1 MSDRSDMRRW
11 LAWARRGGVAAL
23 AALAFGSAG
32 YARGM
37 AVVEAGA
44 PPAVVVLAAQPG
56 AVSRYAAEELVYHVR
71 KATGV
76 TLAVVRE
83 NDKVP
88 AKGARI
94 YLGDTKAARAAG
106 VDARRLARETFVFRP
121 LAEGVVIAGYD
132 EGGDPLDVS
141 VSAGT
146 LFGVY
151 EWLEQVLHA
160 RWLWPGEL
168 GTYVP
173 RRQTVM
179 ADVAEATIAPHFM
192 QRQVRGGLTF
202 KSEHPALGFS
212 PAAFED
218 YAHEQA
224 VYLRRH
230 RMGRPKNLSYRHA
243 FTDWWQKYGAEHP
256 EWFQLVNGKR
266 GPTAPGRS
274 YSMCVSNPEFQRKI
288 VELWRERREKQGAG
302 THYLNVVENGIMGLC
317 ECDNCRALDGPQP
330 DDFLRYYART
340 SKMMGSRFV
349 TDRYAKFWLAVQAEA
364 RKTDPDV
371 TLVVYNYFNYYYFPS
386 AAIKLNDHILVGSY
400 PSSGW
405 YPRSPEENE
414 WFRRQWRGW
423 ERTGAKLFS
432 RGNYCLDG
440 YNMPYGYAHQ
450 FADEFKFQVST
461 GMVATDYDALTGQ
474 WSTQGP
480 NIYLMMRLQTRPD
493 EDADRLLAEYYGAFG
508 AAAPQVRAYFDYWE
522 NYVARQRDHT
532 NAVFDDWKAS
542 RWRSWAKVAHEVFP
556 AASFEPAEKLLA
568 GAAEAVAGDPEA
580 ARRVAFLRLGL
591 VQARLCSR
599 VAGLL
604 TLADPQSTPERGAA
618 ALAELAAF
626 RRAHEREW
634 IGNFNHSA
642 WIEDAS
648 WALPADQ
655 EIKAAP

>member
-1 MSDRSDMRRW
+1 MGLVA
-11 LAWARRGGVAAL
+11 LAWCGA
-23 AALAFGSAG
+23 AFGRPLTVVKAG
-32 YARGM
+32 
-37 AVVEAGA
+37 E
-44 PPAVVVLAAQPG
+44 PPALVVLPAQPNE
-56 AVSRYAAEELVYHVR
+56 VSRYAAEELVYHIR
-71 KATGV
+71 RATGV
-76 TLAVVRE
+76 TLTVVRE
-83 NDKVP
+83 GREMP
-88 AKGARI
+88 AGGARL
-94 YLGDTKAARAAG
+94 YVGDTQAARGAG
-106 VDARRLARETFVFRP
+106 IDVQQLAREAFAFR
-121 LAEGVVIAGYD
+121 AVADGFVIAGSD
-132 EGGDPLDVS
+132 EGGEALDVS
-141 VSAGT
+141 VAAGT

-151 EWLEQVLHA
+151 EWLEEVVQV

-168 GTYVP
+168 GTFVP
-173 RRQTVM
+173 IHATVV
-179 ADVAEATIAPHFM
+179 ADVPDAIRAPHFV

-202 KSEHPALGFS
+202 KSEHPTMGFS
-212 PAAFED
+212 PGALED
-218 YAHEQA
+218 YAHAQA

-230 RMGRPKNLSYRHA
+230 RMGRAKNLTYRHA
-243 FTDWWQKYGAEHP
+243 FTDWWEKYGAEHP

-274 YSMCVSNPEFQRKI
+274 YSMCVSNPEFQHKI
-288 VELWRERREKQGAG
+288 VELWRERRAKDGSAAS
-302 THYLNVVENGIMGLC
+302 HYLNAVENGIMGLC

-330 DDFLRYYART
+330 DDFLDYYART
-340 SKMMGSRFV
+340 SKMMGSHCV

-386 AAIKLNDHILVGSY
+386 AAITLNDHILVGSY

-414 WFRRQWRGW
+414 WFRRQWQGW
-423 ERTGAKLFS
+423 ARTGAKLFS

-440 YNMPYGYAHQ
+440 YNMPYVYAHQ

-480 NIYLMMRLQTRPD
+480 NIYLLMRLQTRPD
-493 EDADRLLAEYYGAFG
+493 EDADRLLEEYYGAFG
-508 AAAPQVRAYFDYWE
+508 AAAAEVRAYFNYWE
-522 NYVARQRDHT
+522 AYVVTQREHT
-532 NAVFDDWKAS
+532 SAVFDDMKAS

-556 AASFEPAEKLLA
+556 AASFTPAERLLA
-568 GAAEAVAGDPEA
+568 AAAAAVKDDAEAAQ
-580 ARRVAFLRLGL
+580 RVEFLRLGL
-591 VQARLCSR
+591 VQAKLCSR

-604 TLADPQSTPERGAA
+604 TLADPHATPERGAA

-626 RRAHEREW
+626 RHAHEREW

-648 WALPADQ
+648 WVWPAAKSNQ
-655 EIKAAP
+655 SN